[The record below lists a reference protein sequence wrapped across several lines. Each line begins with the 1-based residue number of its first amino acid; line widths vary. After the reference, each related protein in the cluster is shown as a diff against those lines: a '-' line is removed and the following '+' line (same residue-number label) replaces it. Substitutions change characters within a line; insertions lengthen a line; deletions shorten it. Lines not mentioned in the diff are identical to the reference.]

1 MPPADT
7 APRPGRTDATA
18 RPATAPT
25 APARPTVPPAPTA
38 PPRPAAAPAAAPGFR
53 DTAAY
58 HLARSQGLWAPREG
72 ATHRARAATPAP
84 APGAAPP
91 PGRSGGPFRPR
102 TPLPPQA
109 ATPLRPARPLSAPR
123 RPVSRAFAAAA
134 CLVLGTGLICGA
146 VAGSWLT
153 EGADTRT
160 AAQIAY
166 DNGRDAWHNAS
177 VDALFPPVVDG
188 LGAGPGGSD
197 RRWTRVAVAPDSSCR
212 GAENPE
218 LTKALA
224 PAGCVRQL
232 RATYL
237 DATRTDLITVG
248 VRTAKADQDTMK
260 ALRHRFAA
268 RSRTGDAD
276 LMPRTYA
283 PEGTPAAPFGADQR
297 ATWTVRVLTDIPVVV
312 TAVAGFA
319 DGRTVPT
326 PQPAADA
333 VRPGTTTVAAEA
345 GLGHDAKGL
354 ADRIEATFRAAAG
367 STTRTTEASP

>member
-1 MPPADT
+1 MDT
-7 APRPGRTDATA
+7 APRPGRTGATT
-18 RPATAPT
+18 RPASAPA
-25 APARPTVPPAPTA
+25 APARPTAPPAPSA

-58 HLARSQGLWAPREG
+58 HLARSQGLWAPGGG
-72 ATHRARAATPAP
+72 AAPRTRAATRG
-84 APGAAPP
+84 PGAGPP

-109 ATPLRPARPLSAPR
+109 AGPLGPPRPLSAPR
-123 RPVSRAFAAAA
+123 RPISRAFAAAA
-134 CLVLGTGLICGA
+134 CLVLGTGLLCGA

-166 DNGRDAWHNAS
+166 DNGRDAWHNAP

-197 RRWTRVAVAPDSSCR
+197 RRWTRVAVAPDRSCR

-224 PAGCVRQL
+224 PAGCIRQL
-232 RATYL
+232 RATYV
-237 DATRTDLITVG
+237 DATRTDLVTVG
-248 VRTAKADQDTMK
+248 VRTARADQDTMK

-268 RSRTGDAD
+268 KGLADDVD

-312 TAVAGFA
+312 SAVAGFA
-319 DGRTVPT
+319 DGRTVTT

>member
-1 MPPADT
+1 M
-7 APRPGRTDATA
+7 
-18 RPATAPT
+18 
-25 APARPTVPPAPTA
+25 
-38 PPRPAAAPAAAPGFR
+38 PAAAPGFR
-53 DTAAY
+53 DTAAF
-58 HLARSQGLWAPREG
+58 HLARSQGLWADRDG
-72 ATHRARAATPAP
+72 AAPRARAATT
-84 APGAAPP
+84 GPP
-91 PGRSGGPFRPR
+91 QGRPGGPFRPR
-102 TPLPPQA
+102 TPLPPQGA
-109 ATPLRPARPLSAPR
+109 GPLRPAGPLSAPR

-134 CLVLGTGLICGA
+134 CLVLGTGLLCGA

-160 AAQIAY
+160 AAQVAY
-166 DNGRDAWHNAS
+166 DNGRDAWHNAP

-188 LGAGPGGSD
+188 IGAGPGGSD
-197 RRWTRVAVAPDSSCR
+197 RRWTRVAVAPDRACR
-212 GAENPE
+212 NAENPS
-218 LTKALA
+218 LAKALA

-237 DATRTDLITVG
+237 DATRTDLVTVG
-248 VRTAKADQDTMK
+248 VRTVKADQDTLK

-268 RSRTGDAD
+268 KGLADDAD

-283 PEGTPAAPFGADQR
+283 PEGTPAAPFGAEQR
-297 ATWTVRVLTDIPVVV
+297 ATWTVRVLIDIPVVV
-312 TAVAGFA
+312 SAVAGFA